1 MVQKQDSRVEQ
12 NSLVLKI
19 FIPVPMYNSD
29 LKFLLSYKMY
39 LQNFISYLK
48 KLEASV
54 HSMCEMFSHLGNPA
68 FERDKDYIFFW
79 LSNKSMI
86 WFCPWSIVS
95 WHPKWCVIF
104 PKRGCPIS
112 GWSNR
117 EQSTQPLGKWFWFFS
132 KQWKKLQR

>member
-19 FIPVPMYNSD
+19 FIPVPLYNSD

-86 WFCPWSIVS
+86 
-95 WHPKWCVIF
+95 
-104 PKRGCPIS
+104 
-112 GWSNR
+112 
-117 EQSTQPLGKWFWFFS
+117 
-132 KQWKKLQR
+132 